1 MGNWFGKGKKG
12 VLMGIWTG
20 NSNLGNIL
28 GYFIGHIVMIT
39 YALDW
44 EYAIMITA
52 VYLIATALFLV
63 FFLRTAPE
71 NRLIINKLPDE

>member
-20 NSNLGNIL
+20 NSNMGNIL
-28 GYFIGHIVMIT
+28 GYLIGHIVMVS
-39 YALDW
+39 YGLDW

-52 VYLIATALFLV
+52 AYFMATAIFIIVFLK
-63 FFLRTAPE
+63 TEP
-71 NRLIINKLPDE
+71 